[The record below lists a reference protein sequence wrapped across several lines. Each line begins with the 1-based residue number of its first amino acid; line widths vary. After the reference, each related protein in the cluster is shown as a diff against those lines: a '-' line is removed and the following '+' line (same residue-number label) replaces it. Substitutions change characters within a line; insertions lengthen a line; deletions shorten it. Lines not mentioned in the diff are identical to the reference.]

1 MAEGNRRDDGGPTAD
16 GPPLTA
22 EADSGGE
29 GRPWSNWALTLAT
42 LLAPTTFIGAL
53 LLYFG
58 FAYTNA
64 LYAHFGVDAATLGFS
79 AQDYA
84 LRSAGALYVPAGAA
98 LTVALVA
105 VLVYY
110 GARAVGARSGGLPP
124 GGRFAPYLVS
134 VCGLALF
141 ALGMLGGLG
150 AWNAGAMDTPLL
162 LGSGL
167 VLVVYGRALFFKLS
181 GADYPVARERLA
193 LALVAALV
201 GLSSFWAVHA
211 YAKQHGDDD
220 ARYLARNLWL
230 RPAVTVDTTER
241 LHFPPRQARETVLP
255 VADHPQRFRYRYEGL
270 RLLAEVN
277 GRMFLIPENWSEA
290 GGSVLVLPAGNAV
303 RVAFRAD

>member
-1 MAEGNRRDDGGPTAD
+1 MAEGNRRNDGGPGAD
-16 GPPLTA
+16 GPLTT
-22 EADSGGE
+22 EGDTDSG
-29 GRPWSNWALTLAT
+29 GRPWSNWAITLAT

-58 FAYTNA
+58 FAYTSA
-64 LYAHFGVDAATLGFS
+64 LYAHFRVDAATLGFS
-79 AQDYA
+79 TQDYA
-84 LRSAGALYVPAGAA
+84 LRSAGPLFVPAGIA

-110 GARAVGARSGGLPP
+110 AARALGARGGRLPP
-124 GGRFAPYLVS
+124 GVRFTPYLLS
-134 VCGLALF
+134 VCGLVLF

-150 AWNAGAMDTPLL
+150 AWDAGAMDTPLL
-162 LGSGL
+162 LGCGL
-167 VLVVYGRALFFKLS
+167 VLVVFGRALVFKLS

-201 GLSSFWAVHA
+201 GLSSFWAVQA
-211 YAKQHGDDD
+211 YAKQYGDDD

-230 RPAVTVDTTER
+230 RPAVTVDTAER
-241 LHFPPRQARETVLP
+241 LYFLPGQARETVLP

-277 GRMFLIPENWSEA
+277 GRMFLIPENWSET
-290 GGSVLVLPAGNAV
+290 GGSVLVIPANGAV